1 MEGGNFSRTGDN
13 PSQCDKAPSWQ
24 FIWRVS
30 LWHHWNITCSVSSRN
45 KYFQYYEFLA
55 RRSKDAY
62 HHTIH
67 AYTAGVAV
75 AQRKKLILRMRL
87 GRLLTAAIVH
97 VVSFAARGVKAM
109 R

>member
-1 MEGGNFSRTGDN
+1 MTGVTVSSLEYNVFCIPQKQIFPVLWN
-13 PSQCDKAPSWQ
+13 PSTA
-24 FIWRVS
+24 
-30 LWHHWNITCSVSSRN
+30 L
-45 KYFQYYEFLA
+45 
-55 RRSKDAY
+55 KDAY

-75 AQRKKLILRMRL
+75 AQCKKLILRMRV
-87 GRLLTAAIVH
+87 GRLVTAAIVH

>member
-1 MEGGNFSRTGDN
+1 MTG
-13 PSQCDKAPSWQ
+13 
-24 FIWRVS
+24 V
-30 LWHHWNITCSVSSRN
+30 TVSSLEYN
-45 KYFQYYEFLA
+45 VFCIPQKQIFPVLWIPSTAF
-55 RRSKDAY
+55 KDAY

-75 AQRKKLILRMRL
+75 AQRKKQILRMCV

>member
-1 MEGGNFSRTGDN
+1 MMGVT
-13 PSQCDKAPSWQ
+13 
-24 FIWRVS
+24 
-30 LWHHWNITCSVSSRN
+30 VSSLEYN
-45 KYFQYYEFLA
+45 VFCISQKQMFPVLWIPSKA
-55 RRSKDAY
+55 LKDAY

-75 AQRKKLILRMRL
+75 AQRKKLILRMRV
-87 GRLLTAAIVH
+87 GRLLTAAVVH

>member
-1 MEGGNFSRTGDN
+1 MT
-13 PSQCDKAPSWQ
+13 
-24 FIWRVS
+24 
-30 LWHHWNITCSVSSRN
+30 L
-45 KYFQYYEFLA
+45 
-55 RRSKDAY
+55 KDAY

-75 AQRKKLILRMRL
+75 AQRKKLILRMRV
-87 GRLLTAAIVH
+87 GRLLTVAVVH

>member
-1 MEGGNFSRTGDN
+1 MMGVT
-13 PSQCDKAPSWQ
+13 
-24 FIWRVS
+24 
-30 LWHHWNITCSVSSRN
+30 VSSLEYN
-45 KYFQYYEFLA
+45 VFCIPQKQIFPVLWIP
-55 RRSKDAY
+55 SMTLKDAY

-75 AQRKKLILRMRL
+75 AQRKKLILRMRV
-87 GRLLTAAIVH
+87 GRLLTAAVVH

>member
-1 MEGGNFSRTGDN
+1 MTG
-13 PSQCDKAPSWQ
+13 
-24 FIWRVS
+24 V
-30 LWHHWNITCSVSSRN
+30 TVSSLEYN
-45 KYFQYYEFLA
+45 VFCNPQKQIFPVLWVPSTA
-55 RRSKDAY
+55 LKDAY

-75 AQRKKLILRMRL
+75 AQRKKLILRMRV
-87 GRLLTAAIVH
+87 GCLLTAAVVH

>member
-1 MEGGNFSRTGDN
+1 MTG
-13 PSQCDKAPSWQ
+13 
-24 FIWRVS
+24 V
-30 LWHHWNITCSVSSRN
+30 TVSSLEYN
-45 KYFQYYEFLA
+45 VFCIPQKQIFPVLWIPSTA
-55 RRSKDAY
+55 LKDAY

-75 AQRKKLILRMRL
+75 AQRSAAQRKKLILRMRV

>member
-1 MEGGNFSRTGDN
+1 MTG
-13 PSQCDKAPSWQ
+13 
-24 FIWRVS
+24 V
-30 LWHHWNITCSVSSRN
+30 TVSSLEYN
-45 KYFQYYEFLA
+45 VFCIPQKQIFPVLWIPSTA
-55 RRSKDAY
+55 LKDAY

-75 AQRKKLILRMRL
+75 AQRSAAQRKKLILCMRV

>member
-1 MEGGNFSRTGDN
+1 MTG
-13 PSQCDKAPSWQ
+13 
-24 FIWRVS
+24 V
-30 LWHHWNITCSVSSRN
+30 TVSSLEYN
-45 KYFQYYEFLA
+45 VFCIHQKQIFPVLWIPSTA
-55 RRSKDAY
+55 LKDAD

-75 AQRKKLILRMRL
+75 AQRKKLILRMRV
-87 GRLLTAAIVH
+87 GRLLTAAVVH

>member
-1 MEGGNFSRTGDN
+1 MTG
-13 PSQCDKAPSWQ
+13 
-24 FIWRVS
+24 V
-30 LWHHWNITCSVSSRN
+30 TVSSLEYNVFCIPQKQIFPVLWIPSITSAFSGRTA
-45 KYFQYYEFLA
+45 L
-55 RRSKDAY
+55 KDAY

-75 AQRKKLILRMRL
+75 AQRKKLILRMRV
-87 GRLLTAAIVH
+87 GRLLTAAVVH

>member
-1 MEGGNFSRTGDN
+1 MDGEIFRGRVTTRHSVIRPRPDSLMTG
-13 PSQCDKAPSWQ
+13 
-24 FIWRVS
+24 V
-30 LWHHWNITCSVSSRN
+30 TVSSLEYN
-45 KYFQYYEFLA
+45 VFCIPQKQIFPVLWIPSTA
-55 RRSKDAY
+55 LKDAY

-75 AQRKKLILRMRL
+75 AQRKKLILRMRV
-87 GRLLTAAIVH
+87 GRLLTAARVH

>member
-1 MEGGNFSRTGDN
+1 MDGGNFSRTGYN
-13 PSQCDKAPSWQ
+13 LSQCDKAPSWQ

-30 LWHHWNITCSVSSRN
+30 PLEYNVFCIPQKQMFPVLWIPSTA
-45 KYFQYYEFLA
+45 L
-55 RRSKDAY
+55 KDAY
-62 HHTIH
+62 HQNIH

-75 AQRKKLILRMRL
+75 AQRKKLILRMRV
-87 GRLLTAAIVH
+87 GRLLTAAVVH